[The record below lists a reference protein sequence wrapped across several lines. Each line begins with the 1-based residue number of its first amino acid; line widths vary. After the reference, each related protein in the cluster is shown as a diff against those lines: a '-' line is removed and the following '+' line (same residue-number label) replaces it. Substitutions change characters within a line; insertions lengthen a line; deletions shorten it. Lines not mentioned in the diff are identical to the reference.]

1 MYQLPCQNHFL
12 SKIFSTKALLLCICM
27 LAWIGLDAQT
37 DANLLSFNEIRLE
50 RQKTG
55 MLVLGAWALGNIGAG
70 IALSTQRDGSAKYF
84 HQMNAGW
91 NLVNLGIAS
100 VGYLAAIRTDP
111 SAGGLY
117 EGIQSQYQIQK
128 ILLLNTGLD
137 VAYMAGG
144 AYLIERSKND
154 GKNPERL
161 KGFGQSILLQ
171 GGFLFAFDLAQYA
184 WLASSNETLKTLLG
198 SLGPTPDGIGLTL
211 RF

>member
-1 MYQLPCQNHFL
+1 M
-12 SKIFSTKALLLCICM
+12 SV
-27 LAWIGLDAQT
+27 DAQT
-37 DANLLSFNEIRLE
+37 NENILSFNEIRLE

-55 MLVLGAWALGNIGAG
+55 MWVLGAWALGNIGAG
-70 IALSTQRDGSAKYF
+70 IALSSQRDGSAKYF

-100 VGYLAAIRTDP
+100 VGYLAAVRTDP
-111 SAGGLY
+111 AAGGLY
-117 EGIQSQYQIQK
+117 ESIQSQYQIQK

-154 GKNPERL
+154 LKNPDRL

-171 GGFLFAFDLAQYA
+171 GGFLFVFDLAQYA

-198 SLGPTPDGIGLTL
+198 SMGPTPDGIGLTL

>member
-12 SKIFSTKALLLCICM
+12 SKIFYTKALLLCVCV
-27 LAWIGLDAQT
+27 LAWIGVDAQT
-37 DANLLSFNEIRLE
+37 NENLMSFNEMRLE

-55 MLVLGAWALGNIGAG
+55 MWVLGAWALGNIGTG
-70 IALSTQRDGSAKYF
+70 IALSSRRDGSAKYF

-100 VGYLAAIRTDP
+100 MGYLAAVRTDP

-117 EGIQSQYQIQK
+117 ESVQSQYQIQK

-154 GKNPERL
+154 RKNPDRL

-171 GGFLFAFDLAQYA
+171 GGFLFVFDLAQYA

-198 SLGPTPDGIGLTL
+198 SMGPTPDGIGLTL

>member
-1 MYQLPCQNHFL
+1 MYQLPCQNYFL
-12 SKIFSTKALLLCICM
+12 SKIFYTKALLLCVCV
-27 LAWIGLDAQT
+27 LAWMGVDAQT
-37 DANLLSFNEIRLE
+37 NENILSFNEIRLE

-55 MLVLGAWALGNIGAG
+55 MWVLGAWALGNIGTG
-70 IALSTQRDGSAKYF
+70 IALSGQRDGSAKYF

-100 VGYLAAIRTDP
+100 VGYLAAVRTDP
-111 SAGGLY
+111 AAGGLY
-117 EGIQSQYQIQK
+117 ESIQSQYQIQK

-154 GKNPERL
+154 RKNPDRL

-171 GGFLFAFDLAQYA
+171 GGFLFVFDLAQYA
-184 WLASSNETLKTLLG
+184 WLASSNETMKTLLG
-198 SLGPTPDGIGLTL
+198 SMGPTSDGIGLTL